1 MDKVK
6 DVCTPIQFKDLNL
19 QYINIYSRKLNEEK
33 IKKNLEIRIE
43 MISEISKYI
52 KLKPMFNKLQ
62 IFNFENNEIEKN
74 DEFLYDCE

>member
-19 QYINIYSRKLNEEK
+19 QYINIYNRKLNEEK

-43 MISEISKYI
+43 MISQIT
-52 KLKPMFNKLQ
+52 KLLN
-62 IFNFENNEIEKN
+62 
-74 DEFLYDCE
+74 